1 MKTRNIIILLALALS
16 AASARAQTPLTLDD
30 AIRLALTRNE
40 RALIADARV
49 EAAEARLRRARSFFF
64 PELNLSSSY
73 ALRTGQG
80 NDANDTLT
88 NAATISATL
97 FDARAFP
104 LYRQARF
111 SLQATEFQS
120 EEDRRLLG
128 FEAADAF
135 VTTLSFE
142 AVARAAERR
151 RDFARAAVEDSR
163 ARFEAGLVSSNDVT
177 RAELELATAERE
189 LLRANSTTAS
199 ALLQLENLLATEI
212 EGPLQITNLSA
223 PASGTFDVQ
232 RLVAAAI
239 ANRRDLQARE
249 RQARALEE
257 FASEPSRRFIPA
269 LGLLGQYR
277 QVEEEGAD
285 SAGDGVL
292 SLNMNWSVFDGGER
306 LAERAERLAILREAE
321 LIVSQTRRRI
331 ELDVNDAVVSIR
343 REIDTLQ
350 QAERA
355 AEIAR
360 RNAQE
365 TQELYRQGLASA
377 LAVAD
382 ANLRLFEAEVAEAR
396 ARYDVSIAQ
405 LDLRAAV
412 GTSPLST
419 SLDASPAVEGASP

>member
-1 MKTRNIIILLALALS
+1 MKTQRAIILLAIALCGTPSFAQS
-16 AASARAQTPLTLDD
+16 ALTLDE

-49 EAAEARLRRARSFFF
+49 DAAEARLRRARSFFF
-64 PELNLSSSY
+64 PELNLSSNY
-73 ALRTGQG
+73 ALRTGEREEA
-80 NDANDTLT
+80 ANAFT
-88 NAATISATL
+88 NAATVSATL

-111 SLQATEFQS
+111 SFQATEFQS
-120 EEDRRLLG
+120 EEDKRLLS

-142 AVARAAERR
+142 AVARASERR
-151 RDFARAAVEDSR
+151 RAYARATVEDAR

-189 LLRANSTTAS
+189 LLRATSTTES
-199 ALLQLENLLATEI
+199 ALLQLENLLATDI
-212 EGPLQITNLSA
+212 EGPLEITNLAA
-223 PASGTFDVQ
+223 PAAATFDVD
-232 RLVAAAI
+232 RLVAMAVSS
-239 ANRRDLQARE
+239 RRDLQARE

-257 FASEPSRRFIPA
+257 FASEPSKRFIPT

-277 QVEEEGAD
+277 QIDDDGTR
-285 SAGDGVL
+285 SGGDGLL

-306 LAERAERLAILREAE
+306 SAERAERLAILRESE

-331 ELDVNDAVVSIR
+331 ELDVRDAVVSVR
-343 REIDTLQ
+343 REIDVLAH
-350 QAERA
+350 AERTA
-355 AEIAR
+355 TIAR

-412 GTSPLST
+412 GSSPLSN
-419 SLDASPAVEGASP
+419 SLDSSPTVEGVTP